1 MSEQRGTGNHQ
12 PGITPAFSGRGALNE
27 AIQRE
32 HWELAALCLLVGVT
46 RAAES
51 LPPDAVEALLEI
63 LAEGP
68 EPRRTPRTG
77 RREGGCREPRA

>member
-1 MSEQRGTGNHQ
+1 MSD
-12 PGITPAFSGRGALNE
+12 GRGMVKQEPAGLLAA

-68 EPRRTPRTG
+68 EPSRTPRAG
-77 RREGGCREPRA
+77 RRQGGCHERRA